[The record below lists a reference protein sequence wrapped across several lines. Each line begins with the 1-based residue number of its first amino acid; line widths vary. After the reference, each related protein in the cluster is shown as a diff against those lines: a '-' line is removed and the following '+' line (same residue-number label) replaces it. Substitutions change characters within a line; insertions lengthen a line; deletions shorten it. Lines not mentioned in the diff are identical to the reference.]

1 MAWRVQAAT
10 DGGGGGGGGRRW
22 RPAAARV
29 TMGRLAGSSPSA
41 RPATPCCTLL
51 ASSFLCSSPF
61 RFALT
66 VPGNPLRPPNRLQV
80 IGRGRGIVRG
90 GSQDEAGR
98 QPRSSHLL
106 KPGRASEPDIAGWRC
121 WMEMIKRAAA
131 PPCGGPGASASPPA
145 RRRHGGLRQANG
157 PPAQHS
163 LALIH
168 TPATCPVKPLPARS
182 LPQRRREPH
191 RPHAGEPGASA
202 SPPARRR
209 HGGLRQANGPPA
221 QHSPALIH
229 TPATCPVKPL
239 PARSLP
245 QPRQTTACRASV
257 GPYQAGRSRACRAH
271 ARVLQP
277 SCSCR
282 AMP

>member
-1 MAWRVQAAT
+1 MGEASGRPHLAWRVQAVT

-22 RPAAARV
+22 RLAAGRV

-51 ASSFLCSSPF
+51 ASSFLCCSPF

-121 WMEMIKRAAA
+121 WMEMIKRSFYLAKR
-131 PPCGGPGASASPPA
+131 GGTARPA
-145 RRRHGGLRQANG
+145 
-157 PPAQHS
+157 
-163 LALIH
+163 
-168 TPATCPVKPLPARS
+168 
-182 LPQRRREPH
+182 PQRRWRGA
-191 RPHAGEPGASA
+191 AG
-202 SPPARRR
+202 
-209 HGGLRQANGPPA
+209 
-221 QHSPALIH
+221 
-229 TPATCPVKPL
+229 
-239 PARSLP
+239 
-245 QPRQTTACRASV
+245 RASGNEGRLMLV
-257 GPYQAGRSRACRAH
+257 GMVVVSTGECHSLFMPQNSVPAGCDGCAQNAPTLARAH
-271 ARVLQP
+271 GSFEPCAVMHE
-277 SCSCR
+277 
-282 AMP
+282 AHNVV